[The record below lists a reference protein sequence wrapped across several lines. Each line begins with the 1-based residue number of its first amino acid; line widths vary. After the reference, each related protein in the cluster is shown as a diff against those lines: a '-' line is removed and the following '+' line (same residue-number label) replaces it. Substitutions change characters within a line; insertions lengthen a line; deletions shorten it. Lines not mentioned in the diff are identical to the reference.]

1 MNNQATFGSYK
12 QASETTQNIFT
23 NGYGFV
29 NDTIDRVR
37 LSLGRSAGQS
47 QDSTFRFKKLNF
59 SEEPIIIRRKPS
71 KAHPSIKGK

>member
-1 MNNQATFGSYK
+1 MNKQATFGSYK
-12 QASETTQNIFT
+12 QASETTQNIVT

-29 NDTIDRVR
+29 NETIDRVKTSMGI
-37 LSLGRSAGQS
+37 LPGQS